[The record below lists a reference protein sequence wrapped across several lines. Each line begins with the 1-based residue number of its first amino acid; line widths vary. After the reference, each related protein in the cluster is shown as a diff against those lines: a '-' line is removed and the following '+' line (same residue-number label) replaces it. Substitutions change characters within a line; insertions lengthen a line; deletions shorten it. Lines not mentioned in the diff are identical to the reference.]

1 MFASKSV
8 PTTASTTSRPRSTVR
23 ACTTS
28 CLTRSS
34 RACNP
39 RTAIRR
45 ASRRLWRRHTSRS
58 GPSNRVPIGI
68 PPRDFPFTCHLVRP
82 LLRSR
87 WPRMS
92 RIRSTVCCKA
102 NCRQEKSGAL
112 RRTLKSGKETRV
124 WKTDHSSKRLKL
136 LKNRRGNKKN
146 WLRIFYCPS
155 KWWLFVLRQFWTY
168 KIIKKS

>member
-39 RTAIRR
+39 RTAIRQ

-68 PPRDFPFTCHLVRP
+68 PPRDSPSTCHPVRP
-82 LLRSR
+82 SLRSR

-92 RIRSTVCCKA
+92 RIRSTVFCKA

-136 LKNRRGNKKN
+136 LKNRRGNKKIDWEYFIVPLN
-146 WLRIFYCPS
+146 DDYSF
-155 KWWLFVLRQFWTY
+155 
-168 KIIKKS
+168 